1 MRFVLTTVDTA
12 ATVTDHVLDA
22 EPDSTVGELSQVL
35 ARGGRRPVLYV
46 AGAPLDPQLTLR
58 DSPMRQGSVV
68 GMDRPV
74 AAVGVEERGLVEVRV
89 VGGPG
94 AGAVHRLDIG
104 EHLIGPANAC
114 RVRIAGDPADP
125 PVSARLRLF
134 PDGRCELIPVSKQRI
149 LLERDEVTGPTPWPF
164 TAQLAIGRVLL
175 SVSRPVPPDAALQ
188 PSEDGTGLD
197 YNRPPRLLPPPRV
210 TQFQLPGKPRPP
222 ERRALPLIAAASPVV
237 MSGAMFVFTGNPL
250 TLLFA
255 LLSPLIIIGNQ
266 ISNKRQGQ
274 VSYRERIAA
283 YESKKERI
291 DAAAREALVLERT
304 ARRYNFPDPADVLLT
319 ATGPRRRL
327 WERRRSDP
335 DYLEL
340 RAGTADLPS
349 EVVLRDPE
357 QDEHKREVRWD
368 AFDVPVT
375 IPLREHGVL
384 GVAGGQ
390 VAYVVAR
397 WLVAQAAALHSP
409 EDLQLYLLTGPQGE
423 AQWAWT
429 RWLPHLAPRVGEDTM
444 ATVGTNATTVARRIA
459 ELSRLISSRAGA
471 KSAQRDVLVV
481 LDGSRRLRSLPGIPQ
496 ILRDGP
502 AVGVYAICVDSEER
516 LLPEECQAVVV
527 EQPDGRVR
535 VGRNRFA
542 PVPDV
547 RPDLVPYE
555 WCRTVS
561 RALAPVRDVGGKED
575 AGALPNSSRLLDVL
589 SLEPP
594 TADGVAARWTSGGR
608 TTTAVLG
615 ESLDGAFALDLKRD
629 GPHALVAGTTGSGK
643 SELLQTLVAS
653 LAVANRPDAMTF
665 VLVDYKGGSAFKD
678 CVSLPHTVGMVT
690 DLDTHLVSRALTS
703 LSAELK
709 RREHILADAG
719 AKDIDDYVLLLDRD
733 PSLPQMPRLLIVI
746 DEFASMVRDL
756 PDFVTGLVNIAQRG
770 RSLGIHLVLATQR
783 PGGVVSP
790 EIRANTNLRIALRV
804 TDSSESQDVLNGPDA
819 ASISKSTPGRAYVRL
834 GQSSLVPFQAG
845 RVGGF
850 RPGARTTQRA
860 LPWLYPLS
868 WPDLALSTPTK
879 PRTEVADNTDAT
891 DLSVLVGAVR
901 AAADQ
906 LGLPPQPSPWLPALP
921 SALTVADLPAVA
933 SGDYLTPVPYGVV
946 DLPADQRQEPL
957 VLDFATLGHLHVAGS
972 ARSGRSQALRTMAGA
987 LAREHSPAD
996 VHLYGIDC
1004 GNGALLALTNFPHT
1018 GAVVQRSEAERLSRL
1033 LGRLSGE
1040 SARRQQLLAST
1051 GSANLVEYRT
1061 GRTDDRPPHIV
1072 VLIDR
1077 WEVFDKTYADYDGGS
1092 LMNAVLALLRDG
1104 ASVGIHLIL
1113 AGDRALFSSRVSS
1126 TTEDKLVLR
1135 LNDRAD
1141 YSAIGLNHRNLP
1153 DEIEPGRAFRAADSA
1168 EAQIALLTADPSG
1181 QAQARALVA
1190 IAAEHRERWVGV
1202 PATALPFRVDV
1213 LPDRLTYAQAREIAP
1228 AAEEMAPFVGVGG
1241 DDLAALAPDLAVT
1254 PTFVIGGP
1262 SRSGRSTALLTVV
1275 AGLLRAGTP
1284 VVIAAPRRSPLR
1296 DLAGVEGVLDV
1307 ATDGEFSTGQ
1317 LVSALDKADGPAVVV
1332 IDDAELLLKCD
1343 AGSELGVIARTGAEQ
1358 GRALVMAGTTEGL
1371 VAGFGGWHVDARR
1384 NRQGMLISPQG
1395 LGDGELLGAKLT
1407 RGQLGGGRPG
1417 RALTH
1422 FGDGKIHV
1430 VQVPETTVEDVLSS
1444 LR

>member
-12 ATVTDHVLDA
+12 ATVTDHVLDT

-68 GMDRPV
+68 GLDRPV
-74 AAVGVEERGLVEVRV
+74 AAVFAEPRGLVEIRAVS
-89 VGGPG
+89 GPG
-94 AGAVHRLDIG
+94 AGAVHRLDVG
-104 EHLIGPANAC
+104 EHLIGPASNC
-114 RVRIAGDPADP
+114 RVRISGDPADP
-125 PVSARLRLF
+125 PVSARLRVF
-134 PDGRCELIPVSKQRI
+134 PDGRCELVPVGGKRI
-149 LLERDEVTGPTPWPF
+149 LLEREGVTEPTPWLPN
-164 TAQLAIGRVLL
+164 AQLAIGAVLL
-175 SVSRPVPPDAALQ
+175 SLSRPVPPDAAVQ
-188 PSEDGTGLD
+188 PSEDGAGLD

-210 TQFQLPGKPRPP
+210 TQFQLPAKPKPP

-237 MSGAMFVFTGNPL
+237 MSGAMFAFTGNPL

-274 VSYRERIAA
+274 ISYREQVAA
-283 YESKKERI
+283 YDEKKARI
-291 DAAAREALVLERT
+291 DADAQEALVLERT
-304 ARRYNFPDPADVLLT
+304 ARRHSFPDPADVLLT

-368 AFDVPVT
+368 ALDVPVT

-390 VAYVVAR
+390 VAYSVAR
-397 WLVAQAAALHSP
+397 WLVAQSAALHSP
-409 EDLQLYLLTGPQGE
+409 EDLQIYLLTGPQGE
-423 AQWAWT
+423 QQWAWT

-459 ELSRLISSRAGA
+459 ELSQLISQRQGA
-471 KSAQRDVLVV
+471 KGVPRDVLVV
-481 LDGSRRLRSLPGIPQ
+481 LDGARRLRSLPGIPQ

-516 LLPEECQAVVV
+516 LLPEECQAVVI
-527 EQPDGRVR
+527 EQPDGRIR
-535 VGRNRFA
+535 VGRTRSA

-547 RPDLVPYE
+547 RPDLVPYD

-561 RALAPVRDVGGKED
+561 RALAPLRDVGGKED

-594 TADGVAARWTSGGR
+594 TADGVAARWTTGGR
-608 TTTAVLG
+608 TTTAIMG

-709 RREHILADAG
+709 RREHILADHG
-719 AKDIDDYVLLLDRD
+719 AKDIDDYVLLLDRNPGMPD
-733 PSLPQMPRLLIVI
+733 MPRLLIVI

-850 RPGARTTQRA
+850 RPGARTTGRV
-860 LPWLYPLS
+860 LPWLSPVR
-868 WPDLALSTPTK
+868 WPDLALPGPSR
-879 PRTEVADNTDAT
+879 PRAEVAENTEAT

-901 AAADQ
+901 QAADQ

-921 SALTVADLPAVA
+921 SSMTVDDLPAVA
-933 SGDYLTPVPYGVV
+933 ATGYLKPVAYGIV

-972 ARSGRSQALRTMAGA
+972 ARSGRSQVLRTMAGA
-987 LAREHSPAD
+987 LLREHSPQD

-1004 GNGALLALTNFPHT
+1004 GNGALLALVNFPHV
-1018 GAVVQRSEAERLSRL
+1018 GAIVQRAEAERLSRL
-1033 LGRLSGE
+1033 LARLSAE

-1051 GSANLVEYRT
+1051 GSANLVEYRAAQ
-1061 GRTDDRPPHIV
+1061 TDDRPPHIV
-1072 VLIDR
+1072 VMVDR
-1077 WEVFDKTYADYDGGS
+1077 WEVFDKTYADYDGGT
-1092 LMNAVLALLRDG
+1092 LMNTVLALLRDG

-1135 LNDRAD
+1135 LNERAD
-1141 YSAIGLNHRNLP
+1141 YSVIGLNHRNLP
-1153 DEIEPGRAFRAADSA
+1153 DEIEPGRAFRAGDGS
-1168 EAQIALLTADPSG
+1168 EAQIALLTTDPAG
-1181 QAQARALVA
+1181 QAQARALLA
-1190 IAAEHRERWVGV
+1190 IAEESTPRWAAV
-1202 PATALPFRVDV
+1202 PVAARPFRVDV
-1213 LPDRLTYAQAREIAP
+1213 LPEQLTYAQARGIAP
-1228 AAEEMAPFVGVGG
+1228 AVEPLRPFVGVGG
-1241 DDLAALAPDLAVT
+1241 DELTGLVPDLTVT

-1262 SRSGRSTALLTVV
+1262 ARSGRSTVLLTIV

-1296 DLAGVEGVLDV
+1296 DLAGVEGVLDI
-1307 ATDGEFSTGQ
+1307 ATDGEFSMGQ
-1317 LVSALDKADGPAVVV
+1317 LVSALDKADGPAAVV

-1371 VAGFGGWHVDARR
+1371 AGGFGGWHVDARR
-1384 NRQGMLISPQG
+1384 NRQGMLISPQQ
-1395 LGDGELLGAKLT
+1395 LGDGELFGAKLS
-1407 RGQLGGGRPG
+1407 RGQLGAGRPG
-1417 RALTH
+1417 RALAH
-1422 FGDGKIHV
+1422 FGDGRIHV
-1430 VQVPETTVEDVLSS
+1430 VQVPETTTEDVLAAV
-1444 LR
+1444 R